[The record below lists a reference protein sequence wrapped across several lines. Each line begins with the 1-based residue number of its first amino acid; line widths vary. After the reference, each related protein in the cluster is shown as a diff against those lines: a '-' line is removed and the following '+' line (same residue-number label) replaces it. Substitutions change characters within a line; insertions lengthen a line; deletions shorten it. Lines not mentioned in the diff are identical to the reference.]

1 MGLIAPAGTS
11 EAVLAKIHKEVVAVL
26 ADGAVVEKLKAQFM
40 VPIANSPAGVQGRP
54 QGGARPL
61 GAHHRRRRH
70 QGGVGGET
78 GPARP
83 QLRNFSRVIRVP
95 RMGVGRASGSE
106 RVARALP
113 QMPKARAAAAV
124 EAPAAPGE
132 APFYIPA
139 TGSAS
144 RPRRTLKH
152 NDTFAVFD
160 SHGDIGASG
169 GGPDGLFDCDTRY
182 LSHLELMIDGTQ
194 PLLLGSA
201 IKDDNLNYY
210 VDLTNPDIYADGRIV
225 LLKDTVHVARTIY
238 LCDGSLRERIALTN
252 HGAEEVQLTL
262 SLAFASDFA
271 DLFEVRGIRRK
282 RRGQGWVEVSGA
294 GGVALFYRGLDD
306 AVRETALSFEPAPSL
321 LAESVA
327 TYALKLA
334 PGVRQTIFVTA
345 SSRGRLP
352 NGPRCPS
359 SRASSRST
367 RASRPR
373 PAPSPASRPPTAC

>member
-1 MGLIAPAGTS
+1 M
-11 EAVLAKIHKEVVAVL
+11 
-26 ADGAVVEKLKAQFM
+26 
-40 VPIANSPAGVQGRP
+40 
-54 QGGARPL
+54 
-61 GAHHRRRRH
+61 
-70 QGGVGGET
+70 
-78 GPARP
+78 
-83 QLRNFSRVIRVP
+83 
-95 RMGVGRASGSE
+95 
-106 RVARALP
+106 
-113 QMPKARAAAAV
+113 
-124 EAPAAPGE
+124 PGE

-182 LSHLELMIDGTQ
+182 LSHLELMINGTQ

-210 VDLTNPDIYADGRIV
+210 VDLTNPDIYADDRIV

-252 HGAEEVQLTL
+252 HGADEVPLTL

-271 DLFEVRGIRRK
+271 DIFEVRGIRRK
-282 RRGQGWVEVSGA
+282 RRGQGWVTVSGA

-306 AVRETALSFEPAPSL
+306 AVRETALSFEPAPTL
-321 LAESVA
+321 LVESVA
-327 TYALKLA
+327 TYVLKLA

-345 SSRGRLP
+345 SCRGRLP
-352 NGPRCPS
+352 NSPRCRS
-359 SRASSRST
+359 SRASSLST
-367 RASRPR
+367 RASRGR
-373 PAPSPASRPPTAC
+373 PARSPAWRPPTAC